1 MNIQRLYS
9 LPNCKLIVEGLSN
22 ANDTS
27 PTEARPLLSM
37 LVNVECHLAG
47 TDRPLTGGRDFFE
60 SLVTAVSAYAQEFL
74 SKVHHPL
81 AHRQLPGLVQLH
93 KVDDNWHRLTVRP
106 ELEAQGSNIGESPNQ
121 PPIQIDLTTVQL
133 FDLVEAVDQFFA
145 DSQTLPELSPRLSPI
160 SKRFVTS
167 SQIVA
172 KQALPTAVGISSLAL
187 AAIAFFFIPV
197 PTKIPQPHPQS
208 NPTRSSTNPSTR
220 TSPISQP
227 TKSP

>member
-9 LPNCKLIVEGLSN
+9 LPNCKLLIEGLSN

-27 PTEARPLLSM
+27 STEVRPLLSM
-37 LVNVECHLAG
+37 LVNVECHLAA

-60 SLVTAVSAYAQEFL
+60 SLVAAVSAYAQEFL

-81 AHRQLPGLVQLH
+81 AHKHRSGLVELH
-93 KVDDNWHRLTVRP
+93 KVDDNWHRLIVHSKSET
-106 ELEAQGSNIGESPNQ
+106 QGSNVGESPNQ
-121 PPIQIDLTTVQL
+121 PPIQINLTTVQL

-145 DSQTLPELSPRLSPI
+145 DSQTLPDLSPQLLPI

-172 KQALPTAVGISSLAL
+172 KQALPTAVGVSSLAL
-187 AAIAFFFIPV
+187 AAIAFFFIPI
-197 PTKIPQPHPQS
+197 PTKLPQPHPQS
-208 NPTRSSTNPSTR
+208 NSTRSSTNPSTR
-220 TSPISQP
+220 TNPIP
-227 TKSP
+227 KPIKSP